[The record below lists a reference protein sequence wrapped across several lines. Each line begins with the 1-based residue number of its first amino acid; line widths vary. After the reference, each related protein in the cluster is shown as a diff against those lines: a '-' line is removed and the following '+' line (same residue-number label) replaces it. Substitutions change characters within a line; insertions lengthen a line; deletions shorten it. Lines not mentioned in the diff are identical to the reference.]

1 MLWMIIIT
9 AEPPYWRRRWIFI
22 TLRPELGRR
31 WTKNGI
37 RWGAI
42 MKRKSKTWL
51 NVCRSPC
58 SIITRGHCWLVVGNK
73 TRTES
78 VAAAAAGDVV
88 RSGGAVPCVPALA
101 VVHNWQRAL
110 QSMDEE
116 DKLVSSPD
124 DQLPRGLSRERA
136 PLYHE
141 VSNTAFAGGR
151 VVLINKL
158 IHRPTI
164 GWPPATADL

>member
-1 MLWMIIIT
+1 MDDNNHSGTTILEKERYIYHFKAWLWRQMNKKT
-9 AEPPYWRRRWIFI
+9 RNRWCA
-22 TLRPELGRR
+22 
-31 WTKNGI
+31 I
-37 RWGAI
+37 R
-42 MKRKSKTWL
+42 KRKGKTWL

-88 RSGGAVPCVPALA
+88 RSGGAVPCAGTSRGPQLAKSSAVNGRGGQTCLFTRRPASKRIVKRTCKTLP
-101 VVHNWQRAL
+101 W
-110 QSMDEE
+110 
-116 DKLVSSPD
+116 VSDP
-124 DQLPRGLSRERA
+124 
-136 PLYHE
+136 
-141 VSNTAFAGGR
+141 AFAGGR

>member
-88 RSGGAVPCVPALA
+88 RSGGAVPCAGTSRRPQLAKSSAVNGRGGQTWIFTRRPASKRI
-101 VVHNWQRAL
+101 VKRTWTT
-110 QSMDEE
+110 
-116 DKLVSSPD
+116 
-124 DQLPRGLSRERA
+124 LPW
-136 PLYHE
+136 
-141 VSNTAFAGGR
+141 VSNPAFVGGR

>member
-1 MLWMIIIT
+1 M
-9 AEPPYWRRRWIFI
+9 
-22 TLRPELGRR
+22 
-31 WTKNGI
+31 
-37 RWGAI
+37 
-42 MKRKSKTWL
+42 
-51 NVCRSPC
+51 
-58 SIITRGHCWLVVGNK
+58 VGNK

-136 PLYHE
+136 RLYRE
-141 VSNTAFAGGR
+141 SPIRLLQEGGSS
-151 VVLINKL
+151 
-158 IHRPTI
+158 
-164 GWPPATADL
+164 